1 MMIVIGRC
9 CIAHKSVESTEK
21 AKEEEEEEE
30 AKEEEEEEEDRG
42 DEDNFV
48 EEKIISNRRITLK
61 RASRCARIERGGYM
75 HDKAAL
81 TPGTILHFLT
91 THKYGGSDV
100 KPQQSQQSQ
109 QPQRPPLPSSSSSSS
124 TTSTM

>member
-9 CIAHKSVESTEK
+9 CISHKSVESTEK

-30 AKEEEEEEEDRG
+30 EEEDIG
-42 DEDNFV
+42 YEDNLV
-48 EEKIISNRRITLK
+48 EEKIISNRRVTLK
-61 RASRCARIERGGYM
+61 RASRCARIERSGYM

-91 THKYGGSDV
+91 TRKYDGSGV

-109 QPQRPPLPSSSSSSS
+109 QPQRPPLPSSSSSS
-124 TTSTM
+124 TTTASSTM